1 MIKLG
6 LIGLGHMGSYHASV
20 SSTLAD
26 ATLIAVADPN
36 PEQLAKV
43 KNKNVIKSESFLD
56 WLDLVDAVIIAV
68 PTDYHYAVA
77 KQCLERKKHIL
88 IEKPIT
94 KNFEEAVELFNLA
107 KQNNCTLHIGHVER
121 FNGAVQE
128 IKKIISKPYLI
139 ECHRIG
145 PFTHRVQNDSVVLD
159 LMIHDLD
166 IVLNIVD
173 SEIEQ
178 ATIVGNK
185 IRTDFC
191 DLASVLIKFK
201 SGCVANITASRVSQ
215 IKKRTLTIHQEDA
228 FIELDFTTQDISIH
242 RHASSSVKV
251 STGELKYRQE
261 GTVERLFVYK
271 ENPLKS
277 ELEHFIEAIASGNNR
292 RQEQQDLLALELT
305 LDLEQRVL
313 NA

>member
-20 SSTLAD
+20 SATLTD
-26 ATLIAVADPN
+26 ATLIAVADPH
-36 PEQLAKV
+36 EESL
-43 KNKNVIKSESFLD
+43 NKIKSNAVIKSKNFLD
-56 WLDLVDAVIIAV
+56 WIDLVDAVIVAV
-68 PTDYHYAVA
+68 PTDFHYEVA
-77 KQCLERKKHIL
+77 KQCLSRNKHVL

-94 KNFEEAVELFNLA
+94 KNFNEAVELFNLA
-107 KQNNCTLHIGHVER
+107 QQNNCTLHIGHVER

-128 IKKIISKPYLI
+128 IKKIISSPYLI

-145 PFTHRVQNDSVVLD
+145 PFTPRVQNDSVILD

-166 IVLNIVD
+166 IVLNLVD

-178 ATIVGNK
+178 ATVVGK
-185 IRTDFC
+185 SIRTEHC

-201 SGCVANITASRVSQ
+201 NGCVANIIASRVSQ
-215 IKKRTLTIHQEDA
+215 IKKRMLTIHQEDA
-228 FIELDFTTQDISIH
+228 YIELDFTTQDISIH

-251 STGELKYRQE
+251 STGEVKYRQE

-277 ELEHFIEAIASGNNR
+277 ELEHFVDAIRTGNNR
-292 RQEQQDLLALELT
+292 RQEHQDLLALQLT
-305 LDLEQRVL
+305 LDLAEKVL
-313 NA
+313 RA